1 MEGLPGVALARTGQ
15 DWKLKKQGFLIKKD
29 VLNAFLATKQSFS
42 MFCVE
47 KFRLSISS
55 TKIVNINFVNHSLSH
70 LHPDNEIYASD
81 IR

>member
-1 MEGLPGVALARTGQ
+1 MKAGNQAR
-15 DWKLKKQGFLIKKD
+15 KL
-29 VLNAFLATKQSFS
+29 AFLVKKGFFLAFLGGKRSFS
-42 MFCVE
+42 TFCVE

-70 LHPDNEIYASD
+70 LHPDYEIYASD